1 MIYVIAL
8 IIALT
13 FIIIGIVRWKIH
25 PFFVLL
31 LAAIGY
37 GFITGMGVAEIISSI
52 NTGFGSIMGKIGLI
66 IFFGVAIGTILE
78 KSGGAMVIATRL
90 LKLIG
95 EKSIHLAMMATGYL
109 LSIPVFADSAFII
122 MNSLNKAL
130 SDKAKVSYAGTTAAL
145 ALGLTATHVMVPPTP
160 GPIAAAG
167 ILDAELGSVILWG
180 LIVSMLSL
188 VSCYFFATKI
198 ASKVQIPIRMESSS
212 EALHKPKLRLS
223 LLCIVVPIA
232 LIILKSVFDYP
243 QFELTSS
250 PVYPV
255 IAFFGEPVIALLI
268 GVILSLLLPDKLDDK
283 VYSATGW
290 LGDSLLIAA
299 PIILITGAG
308 GIFGAMLQNSGF
320 AELITESFSGMSIGL
335 FFPFLLAACL
345 KTTQGSST
353 VALITTA
360 SIVAPMMPALGL
372 EDPFMKT
379 MTVLAIGAGSTV
391 VSHANDSFFWVLTQ
405 LTGMDVKQGNKVHTL
420 GTLIFGVSAIAII
433 LLVTQFVN

>member
-1 MIYVIAL
+1 MIYIVAL
-8 IIALT
+8 IIALAL
-13 FIIIGIVRWKIH
+13 IIVGIVRWNIH

-31 LAAIGY
+31 LAAILY
-37 GFITGMGVAEIISSI
+37 GFITGMGVTEIISSI
-52 NTGFGSIMGKIGLI
+52 NDGFGSIMGKIGLI

-90 LKLIG
+90 LNLIG
-95 EKSIHLAMMATGYL
+95 QKSIHLAMMLTGYL

-130 SDKAKVSYAGTTAAL
+130 SDKARVSYAGTTAAL

-167 ILDAELGSVILWG
+167 ILNAELGSVILWG
-180 LIVSMLSL
+180 VIISMLAL
-188 VSCYFFATKI
+188 VPCYFFATKV
-198 ASKVQIPIRMESSS
+198 AARVQIPIKIETAPDVEHR
-212 EALHKPKLRLS
+212 PKLRSS
-223 LLCIVVPIA
+223 LLCIVVPII
-232 LIILKSVFDYP
+232 LIVLKSVFAYP
-243 QFELTSS
+243 GLELTES

-255 IAFFGEPVIALLI
+255 VAFVGEPVVALLI
-268 GVILSLLLPDKLDDK
+268 GIVLSLLLPQKLDSS
-283 VYSATGW
+283 VYSANGW

-308 GIFGAMLQNSGF
+308 GIFGAMLQNSGI
-320 AELITESFSGMSIGL
+320 AELITENFSGMSIGL

-372 EDPFMKT
+372 EDAFMKT

-405 LTGMDVKQGNKVHTL
+405 LTGMNVKQGNQVHTL
-420 GTLIFGVSAIAII
+420 GTLTFGVSAIAII
-433 LLVTQFVN
+433 FLVAKFVG

>member
-1 MIYVIAL
+1 MPI
-8 IIALT
+8 
-13 FIIIGIVRWKIH
+13 
-25 PFFVLL
+25 FVLL
-31 LAAIGY
+31 LSAIAY
-37 GFITGMGVAEIISSI
+37 GFITGMGVEQIVSAV
-52 NTGFGSIMGKIGLI
+52 NDGFGSIMGKIGLI

-78 KSGGAMVIATRL
+78 KSGGAMVIASRMI
-90 LKLIG
+90 KLIG
-95 EKSIHLAMMATGYL
+95 EKSIHLAMMLTGYL

-130 SDKAKVSYAGTTAAL
+130 SDKAKVSYAGTTAAM

-167 ILDAELGSVILWG
+167 ILNADLGSVILWG
-180 LIVSMLSL
+180 LIISSLSL
-188 VSCYFFATKI
+188 ITCYFFAVKI
-198 ASKVQIPIRMESSS
+198 AAKVKVPIIMATSSD
-212 EALHKPKLRLS
+212 ALHKPKLRLS
-223 LLCIVVPIA
+223 LLCIVIP
-232 LIILKSVFDYP
+232 LILIVLKSIFDYP
-243 QFELTSS
+243 ELNLTDSS
-250 PVYPV
+250 VYPV
-255 IAFFGEPVIALLI
+255 ISFVGSPVIALLI
-268 GVILSLLLPDKLDDK
+268 GVILSLALPEKLDEE

-290 LGDSLLIAA
+290 LGEAVRIAA

-308 GIFGAMLQNSGF
+308 GIFGAMLQNSGI
-320 AELITESFSGMSIGL
+320 ADLITQSFDGMSIGL

-372 EDPFMKT
+372 EEPFMKT

-405 LTGMDVKQGNKVHTL
+405 LTGMDVKQGNQVM
-420 GTLIFGVSAIAII
+420 FY
-433 LLVTQFVN
+433 

>member
-1 MIYVIAL
+1 MIYILAL
-8 IIALT
+8 ILALA

-37 GFITGMGVAEIISSI
+37 GFITGMEVTEIITSV
-52 NTGFGSIMGKIGLI
+52 NNGFGSIMGKIGLI
-66 IFFGVAIGTILE
+66 IFFGVAMGTILE
-78 KSGGAMVIATRL
+78 KSGGAMVIATRM

-95 EKSIHLAMMATGYL
+95 EKSIHLAMMVTGYL

-130 SDKAKVSYAGTTAAL
+130 SKKANVSYAGTTTAL
-145 ALGLTATHVMVPPTP
+145 ALGLFATHVMVPPTP

-167 ILDAELGSVILWG
+167 ILNADLGNVILWG
-180 LIVSMLSL
+180 VIVSLLSL
-188 VSCYFFATKI
+188 VSCYFFSIKI
-198 ASKVQIPIRMESSS
+198 AAKVKIPIKIESS
-212 EALHKPKLRLS
+212 ADVLHKPKLRLS
-223 LLCIVVPIA
+223 LLCIIVPIA
-232 LIILKSVFDYP
+232 LIILKSVFNYP
-243 QFELTSS
+243 SFELTDS
-250 PVYPV
+250 PVYSV

-268 GVILSLLLPDKLDDK
+268 GVLLSLALPEKLDSK

-290 LGDSLLIAA
+290 LGESLLIAA
-299 PIILITGAG
+299 PIMLITGAG

-320 AELITESFSGMSIGL
+320 AALITESFSGMSIGL

-372 EDPFMKT
+372 EDTFMRT

-405 LTGMDVKQGNKVHTL
+405 LTGMDVRQGNQVLTL
-420 GTLIFGVSAIAII
+420 GTLTLGVSAISII
-433 LLVTQFVN
+433 FLITQFVN

>member
-1 MIYVIAL
+1 MIYIIAL
-8 IIALT
+8 IIALAL
-13 FIIIGIVRWKIH
+13 IVVGIVKWKIH

-31 LAAIGY
+31 IAAIVY
-37 GFITGMGVAEIISSI
+37 GFITGMQVSQIVDSI
-52 NTGFGSIMGKIGLI
+52 NSGFGSIMGKIGLI
-66 IFFGVAIGTILE
+66 IFFGVVIGTILE

-95 EKSIHLAMMATGYL
+95 EKSIHLAMMVTGYL

-130 SDKAKVSYAGTTAAL
+130 SDKAKVAYAGTTAAL
-145 ALGLTATHVMVPPTP
+145 ALGLMATHVMVPPTP

-180 LIVSMLSL
+180 LLVSMAAL
-188 VSCYFFATKI
+188 VPCYFFATKI
-198 ASKVQIPIRMESSS
+198 ASRIHIPIHLEKT
-212 EALHKPKLRLS
+212 EDTLHKPKLWIS
-223 LLCIVVPIA
+223 LLSIVVPII
-232 LIILKSVFDYP
+232 LIVVKSIADYP
-243 QFELTSS
+243 GMNMGDSFF
-250 PVYPV
+250 YPL
-255 IAFFGEPVIALLI
+255 ISFLGSPVIALLI
-268 GVILSLLLPDKLDDK
+268 GIILALLMPKKLDEK

-290 LGDSLLIAA
+290 LGDALRIAA

-308 GIFGAMLQNSGF
+308 GIFGAMLQNSGIADF
-320 AELITESFSGMSIGL
+320 IANAFTDIQIGL
-335 FFPFLLAACL
+335 FLPFLLAACL

-360 SIVAPMMPALGL
+360 SIVAPMLVALGL
-372 EDPFMKT
+372 DDPFLRT

-405 LTGMDVKQGNKVHTL
+405 LTGMDVKQGNQIQTV
-420 GTLIFGVSAIAII
+420 GTLIFGISAIVII
-433 LLVTQFVN
+433 FALTQIF

>member
-8 IIALT
+8 VLALA
-13 FIIIGIVRWKIH
+13 FIVIGIVKWKIH

-31 LAAIGY
+31 LAAIAY
-37 GFITGMGVAEIISSI
+37 GFITGMNVSQIVASI
-52 NTGFGSIMGKIGLI
+52 NDGFGSIMGKIGLI
-66 IFFGVAIGTILE
+66 IFFGVAIGTVLE
-78 KSGGAMVIATRL
+78 KSGGAMVIATRML
-90 LKLIG
+90 QLIG
-95 EKSIHLAMMATGYL
+95 EKSIHLAMMVTGYL

-130 SDKAKVSYAGTTAAL
+130 SHKAKVSYAGTTAAL

-167 ILDAELGSVILWG
+167 ILGAELGSVIMWG

-188 VSCYFFATKI
+188 VTCYFFATKI
-198 ASKVQIPIRMESSS
+198 AARIKLPIQL
-212 EALHKPKLRLS
+212 EAERDEIHKPKLWLS
-223 LLCIVVPIA
+223 LLSIVVPII
-232 LIILKSVFDYP
+232 LIVAKSIFDYP
-243 QFELTSS
+243 ELNMQSS
-250 PVYPV
+250 ALYP
-255 IAFFGEPVIALLI
+255 IISFFGTPVIALLVGI
-268 GVILSLLLPDKLDDK
+268 MLSLLLPKKLDEK

-290 LGDSLLIAA
+290 LGDSVRIAA

-308 GIFGAMLQNSGF
+308 GIFGAMLQNSGI
-320 AELITESFSGMSIGL
+320 ADLITASFSEMSIGL

-372 EDPFMKT
+372 DAAFSKT
-379 MTVLAIGAGSTV
+379 LTVLAIGAGSTV

-405 LTGMDVKQGNKVHTL
+405 LTGMDVKQGNQVHTV
-420 GTLIFGVSAIAII
+420 GTLIFGVTAITVIFSISQI
-433 LLVTQFVN
+433 LG

>member
-8 IIALT
+8 LLALT
-13 FIIIGIVRWKIH
+13 FIVVGIVKWKIH

-31 LAAIGY
+31 LAAIAY
-37 GFITGMGVAEIISSI
+37 GFITGMGIDQIIASV
-52 NTGFGSIMGKIGLI
+52 NDGFGSIMGKIGLI

-78 KSGGAMVIATRL
+78 KSGGAMVIASRMI
-90 LKLIG
+90 KLIG
-95 EKSIHLAMMATGYL
+95 EKSIHLAMMLTGYL

-130 SDKAKVSYAGTTAAL
+130 SDKAKVSFAGTTAAM

-167 ILDAELGSVILWG
+167 ILNADLGSVILWG
-180 LIVSMLSL
+180 LIISSLSL
-188 VSCYFFATKI
+188 VSCYFFAI
-198 ASKVQIPIRMESSS
+198 RVAAKVQVPIVMATSKD
-212 EALHKPKLRLS
+212 ALHQPKLRLS
-223 LLCIVVPIA
+223 LLCIVIPIV
-232 LIILKSVFDYP
+232 LIVVKSIFDYP
-243 QFELTSS
+243 ELALTDLAM
-250 PVYPV
+250 YPV
-255 IAFFGEPVIALLI
+255 IAFLGSPVIALLI
-268 GVILSLLLPDKLDDK
+268 GVALALLLPEKLDEK

-290 LGDSLLIAA
+290 LGDAVRIAA

-308 GIFGAMLQNSGF
+308 GIFGSMLQNSGI
-320 AELITESFSGMSIGL
+320 ADVITQNFSGMSIGL

-372 EDPFMKT
+372 EESFMRT

-405 LTGMDVKQGNKVHTL
+405 LTGMDVKQGNQVQTL
-420 GTLIFGVSAIAII
+420 GTLVLGSTAITLIYIVSK
-433 LLVTQFVN
+433 VMV

>member
-1 MIYVIAL
+1 MIYIIAL

-13 FIIIGIVRWKIH
+13 LIVVGIVKWKIH

-31 LAAIGY
+31 FAAIIY
-37 GFITGMGVAEIISSI
+37 GFITGMEVSQIVDSI
-52 NTGFGSIMGKIGLI
+52 NSGFGSIMGKIGLI

-130 SDKAKVSYAGTTAAL
+130 SDKAKVAYAGTTAAL
-145 ALGLTATHVMVPPTP
+145 AFGLMATHVMVPPTP

-180 LIVSMLSL
+180 LLVSMLAL
-188 VSCYFFATKI
+188 VPCYFFATKI
-198 ASKVQIPIRMESSS
+198 ASRIHIPIHLEKT
-212 EALHKPKLRLS
+212 EDTLHKPKLWIS
-223 LLCIVVPIA
+223 LLSIVVPII
-232 LIILKSVFDYP
+232 LIVAKSIADYP
-243 QFELTSS
+243 GMNMGDSFF
-250 PVYPV
+250 YPM
-255 IAFFGEPVIALLI
+255 ISFLGSPVIALLI
-268 GVILSLLLPDKLDDK
+268 GIILALLMPKKLDEK

-290 LGDSLLIAA
+290 LGDALRIAA

-308 GIFGAMLQNSGF
+308 GIFGAMLQNSGIADF
-320 AELITESFSGMSIGL
+320 IANGFTDIQIGL
-335 FFPFLLAACL
+335 FLPFLLAACL

-360 SIVAPMMPALGL
+360 SIVAPMLVALGL
-372 EDPFMKT
+372 DDPFLRT

-405 LTGMDVKQGNKVHTL
+405 LTGMDVKQGNQIQTV
-420 GTLIFGVSAIAII
+420 GTLIFGISAILVIFAI
-433 LLVTQFVN
+433 TQII

>member
-8 IIALT
+8 LLALA
-13 FIIIGIVRWKIH
+13 FIVLGIVRWKIH

-31 LAAIGY
+31 LSAIAY
-37 GFITGMGVAEIISSI
+37 GFITGMGVEQIVSAV
-52 NTGFGSIMGKIGLI
+52 NDGFGSIMGKIGLI

-78 KSGGAMVIATRL
+78 KSGGAMVIASRMI
-90 LKLIG
+90 KLIG
-95 EKSIHLAMMATGYL
+95 EKSIHLAMMLTGYL

-130 SDKAKVSYAGTTAAL
+130 SDKAKVSYAGTTAAM

-167 ILDAELGSVILWG
+167 ILNADLGSVILWG
-180 LIVSMLSL
+180 LIISSLSL
-188 VSCYFFATKI
+188 ITCYFFAVKI
-198 ASKVQIPIRMESSS
+198 AAKVKVPIVMATSSD
-212 EALHKPKLRLS
+212 ALHKPKLRLS
-223 LLCIVVPIA
+223 LLCIVVPII
-232 LIILKSVFDYP
+232 LIVLKSIFDYP
-243 QFELTSS
+243 ELNLTDSS
-250 PVYPV
+250 VYPV
-255 IAFFGEPVIALLI
+255 ISFVGSPVIALLI
-268 GVILSLLLPDKLDDK
+268 GVILSLALPEKLDEE

-290 LGDSLLIAA
+290 LGEAVRIAA

-308 GIFGAMLQNSGF
+308 GIFGAMLQNSGI
-320 AELITESFSGMSIGL
+320 ADLITQSFDGMSIGL

-372 EDPFMKT
+372 EEPFMKT

-405 LTGMDVKQGNKVHTL
+405 LTGMDVKQGNQVQTVGTLVL
-420 GTLIFGVSAIAII
+420 GTSAITII
-433 LLVTQFVN
+433 FLVSKIMI

>member
-1 MIYVIAL
+1 MVFILAL
-8 IIALT
+8 IIALAL
-13 FIIIGIVRWKIH
+13 IVVGIVKWKIH

-31 LAAIGY
+31 FAAIIY
-37 GFITGMGVAEIISSI
+37 GFITGMEVSLIVDSI
-52 NTGFGSIMGKIGLI
+52 NSGFGSIMGKIGLI

-90 LKLIG
+90 LRLIG

-130 SDKAKVSYAGTTAAL
+130 SDRAKVAYAGTTAAL
-145 ALGLTATHVMVPPTP
+145 AFGLMATHVMVPPTP

-180 LIVSMLSL
+180 LLVSMLAL
-188 VSCYFFATKI
+188 VPCYFFATKI
-198 ASKVQIPIRMESSS
+198 ASRIHIPIHLEKT
-212 EALHKPKLRLS
+212 EDTLHQPKLWIS
-223 LLCIVVPIA
+223 LLSIVVPIV
-232 LIILKSVFDYP
+232 LIVTKSIADYP
-243 QFELTSS
+243 NMNMTESKL
-250 PVYPV
+250 YPL
-255 IAFFGEPVIALLI
+255 ISFFGSPVIALLI
-268 GVILSLLLPDKLDDK
+268 GIILALLMPKKLDEK

-290 LGDSLLIAA
+290 LGDALRIAA

-308 GIFGAMLQNSGF
+308 GIFGAMLQNSGI
-320 AELITESFSGMSIGL
+320 ADLITNSFTDIQIGL
-335 FFPFLLAACL
+335 FLPFLLAACL

-360 SIVAPMMPALGL
+360 SIVAPMMMALGL
-372 EDPFMKT
+372 DDPFYRT

-405 LTGMDVKQGNKVHTL
+405 LTGMDVKQGNQIQTV
-420 GTLIFGVSAIAII
+420 GTLIFGLSAIVVIYVI
-433 LLVTQFVN
+433 TQIF

>member
-1 MIYVIAL
+1 MIYIIAL
-8 IIALT
+8 IVALA

-37 GFITGMGVAEIISSI
+37 GFITGMEVAEIITSV
-52 NTGFGSIMGKIGLI
+52 NNGFGSIMGKIGLI

-78 KSGGAMVIATRL
+78 KSGGAMVIATRM

-95 EKSIHLAMMATGYL
+95 EKSIHLAMMITGYL

-167 ILDAELGSVILWG
+167 ILNADLGSVILWG
-180 LIVSMLSL
+180 VIVSMLSL
-188 VSCYFFATKI
+188 VSCYFFATKF
-198 ASKVQIPIRMESSS
+198 AAKVKIPIKIETSSD
-212 EALHKPKLRLS
+212 ALHKPKLRLS
-223 LLCIVVPIA
+223 LLCIVVPIV
-232 LIILKSVFDYP
+232 LIVLKSIFDYP
-243 QFELTSS
+243 SLALTAS
-250 PVYPV
+250 PAYPA

-268 GVILSLLLPDKLDDK
+268 GVILSLLLPEKLDEK

-320 AELITESFSGMSIGL
+320 AALITESFSGMSIGL

-372 EDPFMKT
+372 EDAFMKT
-379 MTVLAIGAGSTV
+379 MCVLAIGAGSTV

-405 LTGMDVKQGNKVHTL
+405 LTGMDVKQGNQVQTL
-420 GTLIFGVSAIAII
+420 GTLTLGVSAISII
-433 LLVTQFVN
+433 FLITQFVN